1 MDAWTDKQL
10 AMMKNGG
17 NEKCQQ
23 YLESKGLNSKNMS
36 IQQKYNTDTAKLYKE
51 VLKARAEGRPEP
63 TTLPKA
69 TPKKTPTSTTNGN
82 RSISHGSNG
91 IANSSSSNSASG
103 RGDPNGMERL
113 LGESDSEYIARQT
126 RLREEARA
134 RMAAKFGNSRSMGGV
149 GSNSGSMGGV
159 GGGGMGSSSGGGSF
173 DTTGITDTI
182 SAGIGSA
189 AYGIGSAF
197 SLARDSLNQSG
208 VSEAGYGLWNN
219 FSQSAKTMAERMT
232 QPDDDGLGDLGQ
244 KVQNLGTGQTY
255 GGFGSDDMV
264 GRNNTNVN
272 SSKSHQSMNG
282 SATSTNGIS
291 SKKTTPLSGE
301 DPNGIAALTGE
312 SDQEYMERQIR
323 IRDEARKRMETKFGK
338 NPSMQTVTSSNGFS
352 NASGRGAGGSQR
364 PATKVEV
371 TKRLMEV
378 KHQDDFF
385 SSFGA

>member
-69 TPKKTPTSTTNGN
+69 TPKKIPTSTTNGN
-82 RSISHGSNG
+82 KSISHGSNG
-91 IANSSSSNSASG
+91 IDNSSSSNCAPG

-149 GSNSGSMGGV
+149 GSNSGSMGGI

-173 DTTGITDTI
+173 DTTSITDTI
-182 SAGIGSA
+182 SSGFGSA

-219 FSQSAKTMAERMT
+219 LSQSAKTMAERMT
-232 QPDDDGLGDLGQ
+232 LPDDDGLGDLGR

-264 GRNNTNVN
+264 GRNNTNIN
-272 SSKSHQSMNG
+272 SSNSHQSING
-282 SATSTNGIS
+282 STTRTNGIS
-291 SKKTTPLSGE
+291 SKKTTHLSGE

-323 IRDEARKRMETKFGK
+323 IRDEAKRRMEAKFGK

-352 NASGRGAGGSQR
+352 NASGGGTGGSQR

>member
-10 AMMKNGG
+10 ALMKNGG

-69 TPKKTPTSTTNGN
+69 APKKTSAMNGN
-82 RSISHGSNG
+82 RIISNGSNG
-91 IANSSSSNSASG
+91 ISNAPSTNAAPG

-126 RLREEARA
+126 RLREEART

-149 GSNSGSMGGV
+149 GSNSSSMGGV
-159 GGGGMGSSSGGGSF
+159 GSGGMGSSSGGGSF

-197 SLARDSLNQSG
+197 SLARDSLNQNG
-208 VSEAGYGLWNN
+208 VSEASFGLWNN
-219 FSQSAKTMAERMT
+219 FSQSAKVMAERMT

-244 KVQNLGTGQTY
+244 KVQNLGSGQTY

-264 GRNNTNVN
+264 GRNNTNMN
-272 SSKSHQSMNG
+272 TSKSHQSMNG
-282 SATSTNGIS
+282 SATTTNGIS
-291 SKKTTPLSGE
+291 SKKTTPMPGE

-323 IRDEARKRMETKFGK
+323 IRDEAKQRMEAKFGK

-352 NASGRGAGGSQR
+352 NASGGGAVGSQR